1 MDLIEAKEFNQRLE
15 SILPEVELLTGS
27 IDHKVKE
34 LAKEYLANPES
45 DDLLIQCRQLIM
57 INQVL
62 SIVATFIPNHP
73 DNKGKLLE
81 SYIKDIFKSDK
92 AEIYK
97 NSKSYEYLTMV
108 HMISMFYCFKDALM
122 DEGYYPPLTKD
133 SHDALQKVINHYQ
146 NNRISVND
154 IYTDVKLMDKEV
166 AKKFH
171 NHNIF
176 LAARR
181 YFQSM
186 ICATTIEVMELL
198 AMSSDPNQYTQEQ
211 IFCQYIN
218 TLLRNINFGSEYGDD
233 LLSKTDFQ
241 IDLSIGQLKQSISF
255 IRRTLHSNNIID

>member
-1 MDLIEAKEFNQRLE
+1 M
-15 SILPEVELLTGS
+15 
-27 IDHKVKE
+27 KE
-34 LAKEYLANPES
+34 LAEEYLANPES

-73 DNKGKLLE
+73 DNKEKLLE